1 MYDRSTKERVIHAA
15 IQLFFQKGFDATSTR
30 DITNK
35 VRVNSSLIS
44 YYFNGKQGLLEEVVV
59 SYYEELIVCIEEA
72 MTKNFDTGIEHLK
85 HVLNEVF
92 LFKYE
97 NFYQTVVV
105 YRELTLDS
113 TFVREML
120 TTYIQKEN
128 YYLRKIFAK
137 SIEHSAH
144 IEKNISMWILQL
156 KGMMNAPFTMH
167 HEWTKD
173 AFSQKVDRQLCLK
186 YISQMHAWIDL
197 LHETKD
203 TVQVSR

>member
-1 MYDRSTKERVIHAA
+1 MYDRSTKERVINAA

-59 SYYEELIVCIEEA
+59 SYYEELIACIEKV
-72 MTKNFDTGIEHLK
+72 MTKDFDVGIEHLK

-97 NFYQTVVV
+97 KFYQTVVV

-128 YYLRKIFAK
+128 YYLKQVFSE
-137 SIEHSAH
+137 SIKHSSL
-144 IEKNISMWILQL
+144 EKNISMWIMQL
-156 KGMMNAPFTMH
+156 KGMMNSPFTMH

-186 YISQMHAWIDL
+186 YISQMHEWIDS
-197 LHETKD
+197 LHGTKD
-203 TVQVSR
+203 AV